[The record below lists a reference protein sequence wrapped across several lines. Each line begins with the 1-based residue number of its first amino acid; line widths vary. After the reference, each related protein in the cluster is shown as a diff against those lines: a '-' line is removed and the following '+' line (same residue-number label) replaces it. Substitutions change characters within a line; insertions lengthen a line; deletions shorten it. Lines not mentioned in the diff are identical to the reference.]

1 MSGPEPEEELYTYL
15 LNLSRVRASVL
26 SFLAGFT
33 FTVISIFL
41 NQLPDPTSSLS
52 QITLFLL
59 TLLFEFFLFL
69 SVWQMTIIIGC
80 APDRIVYAAYGH
92 VFKREVAT
100 FSMLMFLGLSLLGM
114 SVMLMFMLWNLLYL
128 ALASSV
134 VWILFIVTAYSIIR
148 TNIKRTRARINR
160 VLKLALS

>member
-1 MSGPEPEEELYTYL
+1 MSEPEEELYAYL
-15 LNLSRVRASVL
+15 LNISRVRASVL
-26 SFLAGFT
+26 SFLSGFT

-41 NQLPDPTSSLS
+41 NQLPDPTSGLS

-69 SVWQMTIIIGC
+69 SAWQMSILISC
-80 APDRIVYAAYGH
+80 APARIVYAAH
-92 VFKREVAT
+92 AQVFRREVAT
-100 FSMLMFLGLSLLGM
+100 FSLLMFLGLSLLGM
-114 SVMLMFMLWNLLYL
+114 SVMLMFLLWNLFYL

-148 TNIKRTRARINR
+148 TNIKRTRARINTETD
-160 VLKLALS
+160 